1 MEQLLAGGEIL
12 TVEFKIDLKALPERD
27 LIAAD
32 VVLAKTGGGVLLL
45 GVEDNGED
53 PGFYDIRPT

>member
-1 MEQLLAGGEIL
+1 MPDRE
-12 TVEFKIDLKALPERD
+12 
-27 LIAAD
+27 LIATD
-32 VVLAKTGGGVLLL
+32 VALAKTVGGVLLL

>member
-1 MEQLLAGGEIL
+1 MEQLLAGGETL
-12 TVEFKIDLKALPERD
+12 TIEFKSDRKAVPERD

>member
-32 VVLAKTGGGVLLL
+32 VVLAKTVGGVLLL

>member
-1 MEQLLAGGEIL
+1 MEQLLAGGETMTI
-12 TVEFKIDLKALPERD
+12 EFKSDRKALPDLE
-27 LIAAD
+27 LIATD
-32 VVLAKTGGGVLLL
+32 VALAKTVGGVLLL